1 MKFTQKEKD
10 FALRLRVKYSRRRPL
25 LETPVFVRDQ
35 PFSLNLSGF
44 FATGMSMNFD
54 LSSGNVAFTGMYSPP
69 KDAAIFRKYLTL
81 KNKRRGISDNY
92 DFDYSSSHYTTLL
105 DIVLR
110 EKEKRKESL
119 LLQEEDLIDRG
130 SIALSVHKMNKLL
143 HLKWKRSGVYY
154 SLVPR
159 ERKKLSLP
167 DFQNPIH
174 EQPVVEERKTVS
186 SKIKGFFTDL
196 L

>member
-119 LLQEEDLIDRG
+119 LVQEEDLIDRG
-130 SIALSVHKMNKLL
+130 SIALSSVKINKLL
-143 HLKWKRSGVYY
+143 LLKSKRTGIHY
-154 SLVPR
+154 SLVP
-159 ERKKLSLP
+159 KKEEQIPWSNFRNL
-167 DFQNPIH
+167 IH